1 MLKWL
6 HTYHFYPKTF
16 CSLLVGLRATFK
28 SVWSKHCTSE
38 LSTYTEEIMPPCQK
52 CIIPG
57 VTLVSD
63 QFCSWSW
70 HPANALD
77 MNQHTQ
83 FKPIDPWW
91 GVLPTSHTAPTTCFS
106 TPDFIF
112 CPADKWLLLSH
123 TTSNDQT
130 LQIFAPKV
138 PSVLILDGGIW

>member
-6 HTYHFYPKTF
+6 HTYHFYSKTF
-16 CSLLVGLRATFK
+16 SSLLVGLRAIFK
-28 SVWSKHCTSE
+28 SAWSKYCASE
-38 LSTYTEEIMPPCQK
+38 LNTHTEQIRPPCQK

-77 MNQHTQ
+77 MNQHIQ

-91 GVLPTSHTAPTTCFS
+91 GILPTAHTAPKTCFS
-106 TPDFIF
+106 APDFTF
-112 CPADKWLLLSH
+112 AH
-123 TTSNDQT
+123 
-130 LQIFAPKV
+130 QINGYCSVIQHQMTKHFKFFASKV
-138 PSVLILDGGIW
+138 PSVLILDRGIW